1 MSGRKVACRSYQLC
15 STPEALED
23 PEILPKER
31 QPSEVYL
38 AVIIQG
44 AIESALPS
52 AYIEEL
58 KHIPNNG
65 NRGTMETPISFPR
78 EFS

>member
-1 MSGRKVACRSYQLC
+1 MCRSYQLC
-15 STPEALED
+15 TTPEALGNQEL
-23 PEILPKER
+23 LPKER

-38 AVIIQG
+38 AVIIKG

-52 AYIEEL
+52 SYIEQL

-65 NRGTMETPISFPR
+65 NRGTMETPVSFPH